1 MGRGEGTTMQLIQ
14 WLDADELGHYAI
26 DREHRDVVE
35 ALNVA
40 IKAFNDRKSEACVT
54 AIESAV
60 DATRRHFSH
69 EEAVLLDFGYRGDD
83 FEDHAAYHARLLL
96 EAEKIAALCKKDH
109 RREFLE
115 ARLAELI
122 HFVVNEI
129 RSYDRKLVRHLAGAK
144 ITA

>member
-1 MGRGEGTTMQLIQ
+1 MKLIQ

-26 DREHRDVVE
+26 DSGHRDIVD
-35 ALNVA
+35 AINVA

-60 DATRRHFSH
+60 DVTRRHFSH
-69 EEAVLLDFGYRGDD
+69 EEAVLLDFGYRGNG
-83 FEDHAAYHARLLL
+83 FKDHAAYHDRLLV
-96 EAEKIAALCKKDH
+96 EAEKIAALCRDDQ

-115 ARLAELI
+115 ARLAEFI
-122 HFVVNEI
+122 HFVVYEI
-129 RSYDRKLVRHLAGAK
+129 RSCDRELKRHLSSGK